1 MQGCHNL
8 RAIRSFRLGPARR
21 LSYSPPKTFRAQPMK
36 DLSQPSQTRL
46 VAIPRLAAGG
56 RWRVEAMRS
65 LSEPMLL
72 WFTKGQGRVTVAG
85 VTRGYTPHNAIFIP
99 AGVMHGFEV
108 GQQVFGTAVF
118 FGRDTTVTLPQQTL
132 HLRVR
137 DGQAQVELNL
147 ILDSVQRELDAVT
160 PAHDRAARHY
170 LGLLGVWLERQAA
183 RALPDTLREDA
194 AKRLV
199 MRYTAILEREFRSG
213 QGVAGF
219 AAALGVTP
227 THLTRCCKQACGRPA
242 SALLHDR
249 VLFEAR
255 KLLSETTL
263 PVGKI
268 ASDLGF
274 TSPAYFTRAFQHHV
288 GRTPS
293 AFRRAP

>member
-1 MQGCHNL
+1 
-8 RAIRSFRLGPARR
+8 
-21 LSYSPPKTFRAQPMK
+21 MK
-36 DLSQPSQTRL
+36 DLSALSQLRL
-46 VAIPRLAAGG
+46 VAMPRMAAGG

-72 WFTKGQGRVTVAG
+72 WFTKGQGRITVAG

-108 GQQVFGTAVF
+108 GPQVFGTAVF
-118 FGRDTTVTLPQQTL
+118 FGRDTDVTLPSAPL
-132 HLRVR
+132 HLRIR
-137 DGQAQVELNL
+137 ENQAQVELNL
-147 ILDSVQRELDAVT
+147 ILDAIQREMESAS
-160 PAHDRAARHY
+160 PAHDRATRHY

-183 RALPDTLREDA
+183 RSGPEAPAHDA

-199 MRYTAILEREFRSG
+199 VRYTTLLEREFRSG
-213 QGVAGF
+213 RGVADY

-249 VLFEAR
+249 LIFEAR
-255 KLLSETTL
+255 RLLTETDL
-263 PVGKI
+263 PVGHI
-268 ASDLGF
+268 ARDLGF
-274 TSPAYFTRAFQHHV
+274 TSPAYFTRAFQHQT